1 MLTLYCFL
9 LIRNF
14 SARVRCKLSMD
25 TTVIIAIIIAVF
37 LIVIVYLLRDR
48 LTDLSVNGRKGTMKV
63 KAKANEPVQDDP
75 PANVVFKG
83 NKLRGDG
90 EYRMRSSEFS
100 ENDVDGKQRV
110 ELGYDEPLKD
120 SNDKDNS

>member
-1 MLTLYCFL
+1 
-9 LIRNF
+9 
-14 SARVRCKLSMD
+14 MD
-25 TTVIIAIIIAVF
+25 TTIIIAIIIAVF

-120 SNDKDNS
+120 STDKDNS

>member
-1 MLTLYCFL
+1 
-9 LIRNF
+9 
-14 SARVRCKLSMD
+14 
-25 TTVIIAIIIAVF
+25 
-37 LIVIVYLLRDR
+37 
-48 LTDLSVNGRKGTMKV
+48 MK
-63 KAKANEPVQDDP
+63 KKANEGLKPRQISQYQDDP

-120 SNDKDNS
+120 STDKDNS